1 MSADKTSD
9 RTGLYSRDWPRGVRD
24 RLGGGG
30 SRGRVTR
37 GGGVGGGGGRASGGA
52 PPRESWAALRC
63 MMCMNTLYLLC
74 ETAVTNN

>member
-30 SRGRVTR
+30 SRSRVTR
-37 GGGVGGGGGRASGGA
+37 GGGVVRRRWVGWGGEGEQVG
-52 PPRESWAALRC
+52 ELRPGNRGQPC
-63 MMCMNTLYLLC
+63 G
-74 ETAVTNN
+74 V